1 MIKLFLTKANPGV
14 ISSKYHSKM
23 KVSAQ
28 ARMRLRLASEQEDFN
43 QREDIFSKHRPELCV
58 EFRSI
63 LTILEVISIRS
74 HF

>member
-28 ARMRLRLASEQEDFN
+28 ARMRLASEQEYFN
-43 QREDIFSKHRPELCV
+43 QRGDIFSKHRPELCV

-63 LTILEVISIRS
+63 VTILEVISIRS
-74 HF
+74 QF